1 MNETVRRAGERAA
14 EALARL
20 ESTFKPGRYK
30 LTFVAR
36 YVGPDGLQLDLE
48 LVAPVS
54 KPETPR
60 EGGEGALAERFFPKA
75 RGTT

>member
-1 MNETVRRAGERAA
+1 MPTEQLNDLV
-14 EALARL
+14 ALLRVL
-20 ESTFKPGRYK
+20 RQHGVT
-30 LTFVAR
+30 R